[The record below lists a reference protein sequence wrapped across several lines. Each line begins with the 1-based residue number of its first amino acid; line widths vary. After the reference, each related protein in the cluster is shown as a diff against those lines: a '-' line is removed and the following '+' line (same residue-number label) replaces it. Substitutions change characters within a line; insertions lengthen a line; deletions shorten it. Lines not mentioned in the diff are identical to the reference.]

1 MKTFNRGFVYFICIV
16 SAMGGLLFGY
26 DWVVIG
32 GAKPFYEL
40 YFGIA
45 DSASQQ
51 GLAMTMALLGCLI
64 GAMVCGWLA
73 DRIGR
78 KKLLIG
84 SALVFLL
91 SSIATGAMST
101 FNTFLVARF
110 FGGIGIGIASGLSPM
125 YIAEVAPTHIR
136 GKLVSLN
143 QMTIVLGILAAQIT
157 NLLIADDIPL
167 DFTAEQIAASWN
179 GQMAWRWMFWAA
191 AVPSALF
198 LVLAFFIP
206 ESPRWLALKTRN
218 TEASEVLS
226 RIGGVEY
233 AKTELAAVAS
243 VNTADAQQGGLRMLL
258 SKPMRKVLIIGIVVA
273 VFQQWCGTNVIFN
286 YAQEIFQSA
295 GYAVGDVLF
304 NIVITGIANV
314 LFTIL
319 AIYTIDKLGR
329 KALMMIGAG
338 GLCGIYAIL
347 GICYYFH
354 VTGMGMVILVVAA
367 IACYAMTLG
376 PCTWVLLAEIF
387 PNRVRAVAVATSTF
401 ALWVGSASLT
411 YTFPLLNNALGSYGT
426 FWIYSAVCLAGLL
439 FCIFMLPETKGKSLE
454 ELEKELVK

>member
-1 MKTFNRGFVYFICIV
+1 MKTFNQRFVYFICIV

-40 YFGIA
+40 YFGIT

-51 GLAMTMALLGCLI
+51 GLAMTVALLGCLI

-84 SALVFLL
+84 SALVFLF

-101 FNTFLVARF
+101 FNSFLIARF

-125 YIAEVAPTHIR
+125 YIAEVAPSHIR

-157 NLLIADDIPL
+157 NWLIADPIPAEFTSADIA
-167 DFTAEQIAASWN
+167 DSWN

-191 AVPSALF
+191 AVPSVAF

-206 ESPRWLALKTRN
+206 ESPRWLVLKARN
-218 TEASEVLS
+218 AEASSVLS
-226 RIGGVEY
+226 RIGGMEY
-233 AKTELAAVAS
+233 AQAELAAVTAA
-243 VNTADAQQGGLRMLL
+243 NQADAQQGGLRMLF
-258 SKPMRKVLIIGIVVA
+258 SKPMHKVLIIGIVIA

-304 NIVITGIANV
+304 NIVITGVANV

-329 KALMMIGAG
+329 KALMIMGAG

-347 GICYYFH
+347 GVCYYFH
-354 VTGMGMVILVVAA
+354 VTGIGMVILVVAA

-387 PNRVRAVAVATSTF
+387 PNRVRAIAVATSTF
-401 ALWVGSASLT
+401 ALWVGSATLT

-454 ELEKELVK
+454 QLEKELVQ